1 MNVIKS
7 FGDIAV
13 SFRNDG
19 FLNAS
24 AIAAHFGK
32 RVPDFLK
39 TEQNQEYISA
49 LAEHLSKTL
58 KIVFDKNQLVIVKK
72 GSPANGGGT
81 WLHPKLAIHFA
92 RWLDPRF
99 AVWCDEQ
106 IEQILSGSLK
116 PDFHLTAQTT
126 PDERKPLRDAVF
138 AFAAQYGLAYST
150 AYKMVHQRFNVEAI
164 EAIPAEQIPLAVEY
178 VHRLTLNGEVLDKQP
193 EKTEIT
199 FSQRELRELAT
210 VAYYC
215 AWSNNILRELA
226 VPLSDLGYAKA
237 STLRTLPNE
246 SRFFLRNVHK
256 ALLREMPKI
265 ASAFERDD
273 MQRSLSRCELFI

>member
-39 TEQNQEYISA
+39 TEQNQEYISD

-116 PDFHLTAQTT
+116 LSSQTSADQRT
-126 PDERKPLRDAVF
+126 PLRQAVS
-138 AFAAQYGLAYST
+138 ALVGLRGIDYST
-150 AYKMVHQRFNVEAI
+150 AYKMVHQRFGVGAI
-164 EAIPAEQIPLAVEY
+164 EEIPVDLLPAAVEY
-178 VHRLTLNGEVLDKQP
+178 VHRLTLTGEVLDKQP

-199 FSQRELRELAT
+199 FSQSELRELAT

-226 VPLSDLGYAKA
+226 APLSDLGYAKA

-246 SRFFLRNVHK
+246 SQLFLRRAHK
-256 ALLREMPKI
+256 ALMREMPKI
-265 ASAFERDD
+265 VSEFEREC
-273 MQRSLSRCELFI
+273 MQNSLMRCELFI

>member
-1 MNVIKS
+1 MNLIKS
-7 FGDIAV
+7 FSGVAV
-13 SFRNDG
+13 SFNQDG
-19 FLNAS
+19 YLNAS
-24 AIAAHFGK
+24 AIAKHFGK

-116 PDFHLTAQTT
+116 LESRDVALSAQDVRRLSALFCHL
-126 PDERKPLRDAVF
+126 PF
-138 AFAAQYGLAYST
+138 MLAYAKETQT
-150 AYKMVHQRFNVEAI
+150 AVYSLKPELVFKTHDRFSDGYIA
-164 EAIPAEQIPLAVEY
+164 ARQLADSLGLPMRSWRDVQ
-178 VHRLTLNGEVLDKQP
+178 LDM
-193 EKTEIT
+193 
-199 FSQRELRELAT
+199 FR
-210 VAYYC
+210 
-215 AWSNNILRELA
+215 
-226 VPLSDLGYAKA
+226 
-237 STLRTLPNE
+237 
-246 SRFFLRNVHK
+246 
-256 ALLREMPKI
+256 
-265 ASAFERDD
+265 
-273 MQRSLSRCELFI
+273 